1 MVTNTAPGVASSTAN
16 TLPPETTLGRVAF
29 KVRDLSAMVTFYTS
43 VLGMDVI
50 ERRDGAA
57 LLGAGDVGLLQ
68 LTQVANAVSP
78 VENNTGL
85 YHAAFLLPSRPDL
98 ARFVRHMAE
107 NNVRFGYS
115 DHTVSEAFYLSDVE
129 GNGLEVYRDRPRS
142 EWKWQNGQVA
152 MANAEIDFNSFF
164 AEIANDPIWR
174 GMRAGSRLGHMH
186 LKIGDV
192 AKASAFYHTLFDFDV
207 VANMG
212 SALFV
217 SAGGYHHHL
226 GLNIW
231 HSRNGRPAP
240 ANATGLDFFEVVL
253 PSAEARATLVAR
265 LRDAGTPLSELNGAP
280 VAHDPWDNRLVL
292 HVANS

>member
-174 GMRAGSRLGHMH
+174 GMPAGSRLGHMH

-253 PSAEARATLVAR
+253 PSVEARVTLVAR

>member
-78 VENNTGL
+78 AENNTGL

-174 GMRAGSRLGHMH
+174 GMPAGSRLGHMH

-192 AKASAFYHTLFDFDV
+192 AKASAFYHTLFGFDV

-253 PSAEARATLVAR
+253 PSVEARVTLVAR

>member
-174 GMRAGSRLGHMH
+174 GMPAGSRLGHMH

-192 AKASAFYHTLFDFDV
+192 AKASAFYHTLFGFDV

-253 PSAEARATLVAR
+253 PSVEARVTLVAR

-280 VAHDPWDNRLVL
+280 VAHDPWDNRLVI